1 MKKIIILL
9 LIIPILSISQEK
21 NEVKKYI
28 EEVESY
34 LQKLNYYY
42 DDIYVNFHQKKKKIT
57 NPINKLNNEIKK
69 LNSSFKN
76 EEKYF
81 DAYEELA
88 MLTTSDCNSCSFT
101 YLDSLSEKNI
111 LFGIKLNYFNKI
123 KKLDLENADLK
134 LVSENNYSIS
144 IRYENNQVLISK
156 KKIDKKKSDKIIK
169 SLKKNDYNFN
179 SVDDNQLIKITK
191 SRKAVDIKNSINKI
205 NKEIRVL
212 KLELN
217 DFDEKVIYDAQDNDE
232 KILKEW
238 LSYYN
243 DYLKN
248 IRSNR
253 RKNVPLNKFTFEWT
267 MKSN

>member
-9 LIIPILSISQEK
+9 LIIPILSISQDKKEI
-21 NEVKKYI
+21 KKYI
-28 EEVESY
+28 QEVESY
-34 LQKLNYYY
+34 LQKVNYYY

-57 NPINKLNNEIKK
+57 TPINNLNNEIKK

-76 EEKYF
+76 EKKYF
-81 DAYEELA
+81 DAYEQLTI
-88 MLTTSDCNSCSFT
+88 LTTSDCSSCSFT

-123 KKLDLENADLK
+123 KKLDQENADLK
-134 LVSENNYSIS
+134 LVSEDNYSIS

-156 KKIDKKKSDKIIK
+156 KKINKKKSNKIIK
-169 SLKKNDYNFN
+169 SLKKNEYNFN
-179 SVDDNQLIKITK
+179 SVEDNQLIKITRA
-191 SRKAVDIKNSINKI
+191 RKAVDIKDSINKI
-205 NKEIRVL
+205 NKEIKLL

-217 DFDEKVIYDAQDNDE
+217 DFDEKVIYGAQDNDE
-232 KILKEW
+232 IILKEW

-253 RKNVPLNKFTFEWT
+253 KKNLPLKKFFFEWS
-267 MKSN
+267 MKKN